1 MRNSSIICF
10 ISVLVIHVLAYFI
23 VINSNPEMNAHFLI
37 KEISYSFVILSL
49 GIFIMPFKFK
59 EGQFVSRFM
68 IITVFQMLAI
78 LSFVLALVYLKVKP
92 LQTHGIL
99 FILTYLSGMVA
110 QTIFFLTF
118 SKKTS

>member
-1 MRNSSIICF
+1 MKNSGIFCFVSI
-10 ISVLVIHVLAYFI
+10 LVIHVLAHFI
-23 VINSNPEMNAHFLI
+23 ARNMYPSLNANFLI
-37 KEISYSFVILSL
+37 KEIAYSASILSL
-49 GIFIMPFKFK
+49 GTLIMYLKFK

-78 LSFVLALVYLKVKP
+78 LSFILALVYLKVKP

-99 FILTYLSGMVA
+99 FILTYLSGMAA
-110 QTIFFLTF
+110 QTVFFLTF

>member
-1 MRNSSIICF
+1 MKNSGLICLISILI
-10 ISVLVIHVLAYFI
+10 IHIVAYFLAQ
-23 VINSNPEMNAHFLI
+23 NSYPELNADFLI
-37 KEISYSFVILSL
+37 KEIGYSAVILSL
-49 GIFIMPFKFK
+49 GTLIMYLKFR

-78 LSFVLALVYLKVKP
+78 LSFILALVYLKVKP

-99 FILTYLSGMVA
+99 FILTYLSGMAV